1 MEERTIE
8 QKIGNVKISEDVV
21 STIAGLAASEV
32 QGVASMSAGLTGG
45 IYDLI
50 GKKNPSKGVKI
61 EMKEEEVFLDL
72 YLVVEYGAKIP
83 DVALEV
89 QQAVKNSVETMTG
102 LTASK
107 VDIHIQGVK
116 MEKEEA
122 EAPVVQEAEEPTEE

>member
-1 MEERTIE
+1 MEEQMIE
-8 QKIGNVKISEDVV
+8 QKIGNVKISEEVV

-32 QGVASMSAGLTGG
+32 KGVSSMSAGLTGG

-61 EMKEEEVFLDL
+61 EMKEEGVFLDL

-107 VDIHIQGVK
+107 IDIHIQGVK

-122 EAPVVQEAEEPTEE
+122 EAPVVQEAEETTEE

>member
-1 MEERTIE
+1 MEEQMIE
-8 QKIGNVKISEDVV
+8 QKMGNVKISEEVV
-21 STIAGLAASEV
+21 STIAGLAATEV
-32 QGVASMSAGLTGG
+32 KGVASMSAGLTGG

-61 EMKEEEVFLDL
+61 DMKEEEVALDL
-72 YLVVEYGAKIP
+72 YIIVEYGTKIP

-107 VDIHIQGVK
+107 IDIHIQGVK
-116 MEKEEA
+116 MEKEEPK
-122 EAPVVQEAEEPTEE
+122 ESEETTEE

>member
-1 MEERTIE
+1 MEEKVIE
-8 QKIGNVKISEDVV
+8 QTMGNVKISDEVV
-21 STIAGLAASEV
+21 SAIAGLAASEV
-32 QGVASMSAGLTGG
+32 PGVASMSAGLTGG

-61 EMKEEEVFLDL
+61 EMKEQEVALDL
-72 YLVVEYGAKIP
+72 YLIVEYGAKIP

-102 LTASK
+102 LTATK
-107 VDIHIQGVK
+107 IDIHVQGVK

-122 EAPVVQEAEEPTEE
+122 DIPAPEQEESNE

>member
-1 MEERTIE
+1 MIEE
-8 QKIGNVKISEDVV
+8 KIGNVKISDEVI
-21 STIAGLAASEV
+21 STIAGLAAVEV
-32 QGVASMSAGLTGG
+32 KGVSCMSAGLTGG

-61 EMKEEEVFLDL
+61 EVKEEEVSGDL
-72 YLVVEYGAKIP
+72 YLIVEYGVKIP
-83 DVALEV
+83 EVALEV

-107 VDIHIQGVK
+107 IDVHIQGVK

-122 EAPVVQEAEEPTEE
+122 EPVSVPVEKEPEETTEE

>member
-1 MEERTIE
+1 MEEQMIE
-8 QKIGNVKISEDVV
+8 QKMGNVKISEEVV
-21 STIAGLAASEV
+21 STIAGLAATEV
-32 QGVASMSAGLTGG
+32 KGVASMSAGLTGG
-45 IYDLI
+45 IYELI

-61 EMKEEEVFLDL
+61 EMQEEEVALDL

-107 VDIHIQGVK
+107 IDIHIQGVK
-116 MEKEEA
+116 MEKEEPE
-122 EAPVVQEAEEPTEE
+122 EAAQEITE